1 MKSIMKSFKLIQ
13 AGFLLGTLFWM
24 WVESEENKKKEAIN
38 A

>member
-1 MKSIMKSFKLIQ
+1 MKAFIKSLKLIQ

-24 WVESEENKKKEAIN
+24 WAESEKEKEAIN